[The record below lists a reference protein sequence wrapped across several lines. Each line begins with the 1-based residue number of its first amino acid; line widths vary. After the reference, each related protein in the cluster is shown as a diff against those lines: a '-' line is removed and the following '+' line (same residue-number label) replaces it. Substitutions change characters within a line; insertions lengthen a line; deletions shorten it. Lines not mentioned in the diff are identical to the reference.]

1 MFITYSRYPLK
12 ELIMTSAR
20 FASLKSHLA
29 LIFAGKKYLG
39 GVTRRGFTL
48 VELSV
53 VIVIIGVLAAF
64 GVPRFLKAVEKSKA
78 AEAFAYLSAI
88 RDAQERYQAA
98 QGTYA
103 TDLTALDIQMPAPKY
118 FSVGTVGPGA
128 GTQQNSWSLTLTR
141 SGSSAGY
148 GAYTVVFTDQ
158 GYDGSSTIL
167 AEVSPLGS

>member
-1 MFITYSRYPLK
+1 MFVSSLQSVKTPVF
-12 ELIMTSAR
+12 R
-20 FASLKSHLA
+20 F
-29 LIFAGKKYLG
+29 FA
-39 GVTRRGFTL
+39 VPTRLHQYMQQTTRKGFTL

-103 TDLTALDIQMPAPKY
+103 TDLTTLDIQMPAPKY
-118 FSVGTVGPGA
+118 FSVPVAFVA
-128 GTQQNSWSLTLTR
+128 GTGTLQNSWSMTLTR

-158 GYDGSSTIL
+158 GYDAGSTIL
-167 AEVSPLGS
+167 PEISPLGS